1 MKDSEKKEFGKLMYA
16 WAEISAGNEQMK
28 TPSIT
33 KIELYFQGLK
43 DLTLDTVID
52 NSAEHFKKNKW
63 FPAICELR
71 NENGTL
77 DAVAIEA
84 YNTIEEL
91 MDSLYDPSLGIA
103 CLNAMNER
111 LENMGRAY
119 LKPILM
125 KWGSEIWSRQNITAT
140 RAQFIKAFPVETK
153 GIDTSRQIEMK
164 RPKLIAQG
172 VSVSV
177 AELQER
183 LRFVRE
189 RNMERKQLEQHTENI
204 FEQQRKKIN
213 EVMNE
218 LHKESAVQAVTK
230 D

>member
-1 MKDSEKKEFGKLMYA
+1 
-16 WAEISAGNEQMK
+16 
-28 TPSIT
+28 
-33 KIELYFQGLK
+33 
-43 DLTLDTVID
+43 
-52 NSAEHFKKNKW
+52 
-63 FPAICELR
+63 
-71 NENGTL
+71 
-77 DAVAIEA
+77 
-84 YNTIEEL
+84 
-91 MDSLYDPSLGIA
+91 
-103 CLNAMNER
+103 
-111 LENMGRAY
+111 MGRAY